1 MLSCD
6 FQQQKADLAI
16 ADLTINS
23 PRYDAVDSSMPFMKL
38 GIAILYKA
46 PDKVPP
52 TLFAF
57 LDPFSGSLWI
67 SIALA
72 YVMVSIMMFVVS
84 RFTPMEWVMDD
95 ACDIYVSSD
104 NKDHYFHLHS
114 SFIFRMGRRRCP
126 RTSTSTT
133 RCGGPGP
140 PLCGWAARLPPRRS
154 PRGSSLACGTCSPSS
169 WSPPTP
175 RRLPHRREP
184 PQSNQLRDGKAL

>member
-1 MLSCD
+1 MT
-6 FQQQKADLAI
+6 QKADLAI

-23 PRYDAVDSSMPFMKL
+23 PRYDAVDFSMPFMKL

-84 RFTPMEWVMDD
+84 RFSPMEWVMDD
-95 ACDIYVSSD
+95 ACDIYVSPDSKGPYHHD
-104 NKDHYFHLHS
+104 FSCQYSEWTD
-114 SFIFRMGRRRCP
+114 
-126 RTSTSTT
+126 
-133 RCGGPGP
+133 GG
-140 PLCGWAARLPPRRS
+140 L
-154 PRGSSLACGTCSPSS
+154 T
-169 WSPPTP
+169 
-175 RRLPHRREP
+175 EP
-184 PQSNQLRDGKAL
+184 VH